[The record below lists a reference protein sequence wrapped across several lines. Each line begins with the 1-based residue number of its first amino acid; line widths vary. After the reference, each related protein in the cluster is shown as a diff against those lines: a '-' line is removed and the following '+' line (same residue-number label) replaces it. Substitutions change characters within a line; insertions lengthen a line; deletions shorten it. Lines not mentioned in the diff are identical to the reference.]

1 MADAADQAAG
11 RQGAELAEYFTPDLC
26 VIGAGAGGLAV
37 AEAARTAGASVLV
50 VERGRIGGNALNSG
64 MVPAR
69 ALAAAAAR
77 LDAMRDAGRFGI
89 AIDGARVSFRR
100 VHEHVAQV
108 ITSLR
113 PAASPAHLEAIGAEL
128 VAGTARFVDKR
139 TLSVDGTQI
148 RAHRYV
154 IATGAETRVPQIPG
168 LDAVPFFTA
177 ETILDN
183 TRKLTHLLVIGGTA
197 EALELAQSYRRL
209 GSAVTLVAPD
219 LPLAAVDSDLAAVV
233 LRRLAEEG
241 VAIRAPAS
249 VVAIQPRSMGIGV
262 MIAEGEAEE
271 LLDVSHILVATGR
284 APLLDWLDLDKA
296 GIRRAK
302 DDPSRLQLTGPLRT
316 TNRRVFVIGDAT
328 GGAYSAAAARTQA
341 NELVRRAA
349 LSLPSPVTPVPAVVY
364 TSPPLAEVG
373 LTEQLARRRLGT
385 SFSVL
390 RAGYGETD
398 WARASRE
405 TYGVAKLVVDRKGT
419 ILGAGIAGTGA
430 SELIALFSLAIAQR
444 LKVTDLAG
452 FATASASL
460 SQIANQLGET
470 ALRRQ
475 GPPRWLATWQKLV
488 RTIG

>member
-1 MADAADQAAG
+1 M
-11 RQGAELAEYFTPDLC
+11 AEYLTPDLC

-37 AEAARTAGASVLV
+37 AEAARAAGASVLV

-77 LDAMRDAGRFGI
+77 LEVIRDASRFGI
-89 AIDGARVSFRR
+89 AVEGARVSFRR

-108 ITSLR
+108 ITALR

-128 VAGTARFVDKR
+128 VAGTARFIDKR
-139 TLSVDGTQI
+139 TLGVGDVQI

-154 IATGAETRVPQIPG
+154 IATGAATRVPQIPG
-168 LDAVPFFTA
+168 LEAVPFFTA

-183 TRKLTHLLVIGGTA
+183 TRKLTHLLVIGSTA

-219 LPLAAVDSDLAAVV
+219 LPLATADSDLAAVV

-241 VAIRAPAS
+241 VAIRAPAN

-284 APLLDWLDLDKA
+284 SPLLDGLELDKA
-296 GIRRAK
+296 GVRRAK

-316 TNRRVFVIGDAT
+316 TNRRVFVIGDAA
-328 GGAYSAAAARTQA
+328 GGAYSAASARAQA
-341 NELVRRAA
+341 SELVRRAV
-349 LSLPSPVTPVPAVVY
+349 LSLPWPAMPVPVVVH

-373 LTEQLARRRLGT
+373 LSEHLARRRFGT

-390 RAGYGETD
+390 RAAYGETD
-398 WARASRE
+398 WARTSRE
-405 TYGVAKLVVDRKGT
+405 TYGVAKLVVARNGT
-419 ILGAGIAGTGA
+419 ILGAAIAGTGA
-430 SELIALFSLAIAQR
+430 SELVALFSLAIVR
-444 LKVTDLAG
+444 RVKVTELAG

-460 SQIANQLGET
+460 AQIANQLGEA
-470 ALRRQ
+470 ALRQQ
-475 GPPRWLATWQKLV
+475 GPPRWLAAWQKLV
-488 RTIG
+488 RAIG

>member
-1 MADAADQAAG
+1 MA
-11 RQGAELAEYFTPDLC
+11 RQGAELAEFLTPDLC

-37 AEAARTAGASVLV
+37 AEAARKAGASVLV

-77 LDAMRDAGRFGI
+77 LDAIRGAGRYGI
-89 AIDGARVSFRR
+89 AVDGARVSFRR
-100 VHEHVAQV
+100 VHEHVAEV
-108 ITSLR
+108 ITALR

-128 VAGTARFVDKR
+128 VSGAARFIDKR
-139 TLSVDGTQI
+139 TLAVGDTQI

-154 IATGAETRVPQIPG
+154 IATGAQTRVPQIPG

-183 TRKLTHLLVIGGTA
+183 TRKLTHLLVIGGTP

-209 GSAVTLVAPD
+209 GSAVTLVAPT
-219 LPLAAVDSDLAAVV
+219 LPLATADADLAAVV
-233 LRRLAEEG
+233 LRRIAEEG
-241 VAIRAPAS
+241 VAIRAPAT

-262 MIAEGEAEE
+262 MIAEGETEE

-284 APLLDWLDLDKA
+284 APLLDGLDLDKA

-302 DDPSRLQLTGPLRT
+302 DDPTRLQLTGPLRT
-316 TNRRVFVIGDAT
+316 TNRHVFVVGDAMA
-328 GGAYSAAAARTQA
+328 GNYSAASARAQA
-341 NELVRRAA
+341 SELVRRAVLA
-349 LSLPSPVTPVPAVVY
+349 LPAPSMPVPVVVY
-364 TSPPLAEVG
+364 TSPSLAEVG
-373 LTEQLARRRLGT
+373 LSEQMARRRFGT

-398 WARASRE
+398 WARTSRE
-405 TYGVAKLVVDRKGT
+405 TYGVAKLIVDRGGA
-419 ILGAGIAGTGA
+419 IVGAGIAGTGA
-430 SELIALFSLAIAQR
+430 SELIALFSLAIARR

-470 ALRRQ
+470 ALRQQ
-475 GPPRWLATWQKLV
+475 GPPPWLATWQKLV
-488 RTIG
+488 RLLG

>member
-1 MADAADQAAG
+1 
-11 RQGAELAEYFTPDLC
+11 LAEYLTPDLC

-37 AEAARTAGASVLV
+37 AEAARAAGASVLV
-50 VERGRIGGNALNSG
+50 VERARIGGNALNAG

-77 LDAMRDAGRFGI
+77 LDAIRDAGRFGI
-89 AIDGARVSFRR
+89 AVDGASVSFRR
-100 VHEHVAQV
+100 VHEYVSQV
-108 ITSLR
+108 ITSFR

-128 VAGTARFVDKR
+128 VAGTAQFVDRR
-139 TLSVDGTQI
+139 TLAVGDTQI
-148 RAHRYV
+148 RARRYV
-154 IATGAETRVPQIPG
+154 IATGAATRVPQIPG

-219 LPLAAVDSDLAAVV
+219 LPLAACDADLSAVV
-233 LRRLAEEG
+233 LRRIAEEG
-241 VAIRAPAS
+241 VSIRSPAN

-262 MIAEGEAEE
+262 MVAEGEAEE

-284 APLLDWLDLDKA
+284 VPLFEGLEVDKA

-302 DDPSRLQLTGPLRT
+302 DDPARLQLTGPQRT
-316 TNRRVFVIGDAT
+316 TNRRVFVIGDAA
-328 GGAYSAAAARTQA
+328 GGVHSAASARAQA
-341 NELVRRAA
+341 TELVRRAV
-349 LSLPSPVTPVPAVVY
+349 LSLPVPARPLPVVVY

-373 LTEQLARRRLGT
+373 LTEKLARRRFGT
-385 SFSVL
+385 GFSVL
-390 RAGYGETD
+390 RAAYGDTE
-398 WARASRE
+398 WARTSRE
-405 TYGVAKLVVDRKGT
+405 TYGVAKVLVDRNGT

-430 SELIALFSLAIAQR
+430 SELVALFSLAIVNR

-452 FATASASL
+452 FGTASASL
-460 SQIANQLGET
+460 AQIANQLGET
-470 ALRRQ
+470 ALRQ
-475 GPPRWLATWQKLV
+475 KGPPRWLASWRQLV
-488 RTIG
+488 RAIG